1 MMNSQN
7 IESELC
13 QTVAAAIKNK
23 TVLKIC
29 AGNSKTFLGHSGK
42 GRRLDV
48 SGHQGIIN
56 YHPSE
61 LLITARCGTPLN
73 TIKQVLAEKGQMLA
87 FEPPAF
93 APQAT
98 LGGTIACNLS
108 GSRRPFTGSARDF
121 VLGCKVLDG
130 RGDVLSF
137 GGEVMKNVAGYDVA
151 RLMAGA
157 MGTLGVILEISLK
170 VLPLPEIEMTTAR
183 EMPFEQAQKIMQ
195 SLRLQSIPVSAIA
208 YVEGQLLVR
217 FSGVEQ
223 AVNKAVQMTGGELLA
238 QDSMFWGQLN
248 EQRHEF
254 FNSRRNLWR
263 ISVPPSTEPLALSG
277 DWLFDWGGALRWLKS
292 DEPPAVVFQQ
302 AARQQGHAV
311 LFRPEK
317 HEPEQIFQPLADS
330 LKKLHHK
337 LKKSFD
343 PLGIFNPGRMYQDI

>member
-1 MMNSQN
+1 MMISRS
-7 IESELC
+7 IETELC
-13 QTVAAAIKNK
+13 QTVASAIKNK
-23 TVLKIC
+23 TVLNIC
-29 AGNSKTFLGHSGK
+29 AGNSKTFLGHSVK

-61 LLITARCGTPLN
+61 LVITARCGTPLH
-73 TIKQVLAEKGQMLA
+73 TIKDVLAEKGQMLA

-98 LGGTIACNLS
+98 LGGTIACGLS

-121 VLGCKVLDG
+121 VLGCKILDG

-137 GGEVMKNVAGYDVA
+137 GGEVMKNVAGYDVV
-151 RLMAGA
+151 RLMTGA
-157 MGTLGVILEISLK
+157 MGTLGVILEVSLK
-170 VLPLPEIEMTTAR
+170 VLPLPEMEMTTVR

-208 YVEGQLLVR
+208 YLEGQLFVR
-217 FSGVEQ
+217 FSGVEP
-223 AVNKAVQMTGGELLA
+223 AVNKAVQQTGGEPLG
-238 QDSMFWGQLN
+238 QDSVFWEQLN
-248 EQRHEF
+248 EQQHEF

-263 ISVPPSTEPLALSG
+263 ISVPPATGPLALSG

-292 DEPPAVVFQQ
+292 DESPAAVFQQ
-302 AARQQGHAV
+302 AAQQQGHAV

-317 HEPEQIFQPLADS
+317 HGQEQIFQPLVDS
-330 LKKLHHK
+330 LKQLHRK

-343 PLGIFNPGRMYQDI
+343 PPGIFNPGRMYREI